1 VPEGVAAVRPS
12 VVLFDVFE
20 TVLRLQPLRARF
32 TEVGRP
38 EHELDLFFA
47 RTLRDGMAFTL
58 AGKAPPFARVARA
71 ALRTT
76 TGHTLAEDELEHV
89 LAGFGTLPPHP
100 DVEPALRLLDEAGVP
115 AYAFTH
121 GSARTVRE
129 AFDRAG
135 LTGFRGVFSAE
146 DISSFK
152 PPARV
157 YHWVCAR
164 VGATPERTA
173 LVAAHSWDTHGALH
187 AGLLTGFV
195 TRLEGALPDVVA
207 RPHVVADRLDEV
219 ISGLLALP
227 EPG

>member
-1 VPEGVAAVRPS
+1 MRVRAIRPA

-20 TVLRLQPLRARF
+20 TTLRLEPLRARF

-38 EHELDLFFA
+38 GHELELFFA

-58 AGKAPPFARVARA
+58 AGEAPPFGRVARA

-76 TGHTLAEDELEHV
+76 TGHTLGEDQLDHV
-89 LAGFGTLPPHP
+89 LNGFATLPPHP
-100 DVEPALRLLDEAGVP
+100 DVEPALRLLAEAGVP

-121 GSARTVRE
+121 GSAAAVRL

-135 LTGFRGVFSAE
+135 LTGFRDVFSAE
-146 DISSFK
+146 DLASFK

-157 YHWVCAR
+157 YHWACAQ
-164 VGATPERTA
+164 VGSAPERTA
-173 LVAAHSWDTHGALH
+173 LVAAHSWDTHGAVH

-207 RPHVVADRLDEV
+207 RPHVVAHRLDEV
-219 ISGLLALP
+219 IAGLLALP
-227 EPG
+227 EPS